1 MNKSSFEQNGG
12 SYRTVGNYRIPN
24 IALPAKAS
32 KPLSVWGL
40 KRKDY
45 LMKHKRVQFNIMLM
59 NGTLWTHLAEVDEQA
74 ADMFSRLVERMKVN
88 EGITEHLK
96 AENQMEWVARM
107 NNIKVRATET
117 INSEFIYTQNE
128 AGSPFRRASFIVSFI
143 YIYAYQVSHRLE
155 SRLYTSHQQSFDIAS
170 INRHYPRQ
178 IYEQYQKSFRFVS
191 KDSL

>member
-12 SYRTVGNYRIPN
+12 TYRTVGDYRIPN
-24 IALPAKAS
+24 IALPAEAN
-32 KPLSVWGL
+32 KPLGVCGL

-74 ADMFSRLVERMKVN
+74 SDMFSRLVEQMKVN

-107 NNIKVRATET
+107 NNI
-117 INSEFIYTQNE
+117 
-128 AGSPFRRASFIVSFI
+128 
-143 YIYAYQVSHRLE
+143 E
-155 SRLYTSHQQSFDIAS
+155 SRAREIVNHELIFTA
-170 INRHYPRQ
+170 
-178 IYEQYQKSFRFVS
+178 
-191 KDSL
+191 